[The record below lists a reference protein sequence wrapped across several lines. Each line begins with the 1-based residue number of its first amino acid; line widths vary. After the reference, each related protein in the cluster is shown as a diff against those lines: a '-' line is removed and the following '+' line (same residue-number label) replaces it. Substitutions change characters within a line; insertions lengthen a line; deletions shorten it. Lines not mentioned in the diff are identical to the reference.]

1 MKKNPFRALFALS
14 ILIGVLAVFAACSTT
29 KTVSATVDKNAAT
42 VEVSEDLYGLFL
54 EDISFAGDGGLF
66 PMTKKLHL
74 YLRLHIDIIT
84 RASV

>member
-1 MKKNPFRALFALS
+1 MKKNLFRALCALA

-54 EDISFAGDGGLF
+54 EDISFAGDGGLVSDDE
-66 PMTKKLHL
+66 K
-74 YLRLHIDIIT
+74 IT
-84 RASV
+84 FIFKVAY